1 MYKNLMIYFFY
12 IIGEQ
17 QSEFSSFDKNDSRI
31 QEAISKR
38 LSVVSRV
45 PFTEEQ
51 LFSIFDIVPG
61 LEYCEVQRD
70 PYSNYGK
77 VISILFFNI
86 LCFVKVVF
94 PHWDFLC
101 QINYVC
107 KGFMFPFSLL

>member
-1 MYKNLMIYFFY
+1 MLV
-12 IIGEQ
+12 GEQ
-17 QSEFSSFDKNDSRI
+17 QPEFSNFDKNDNRG

-77 VISILFFNI
+77 IISILFLNI
-86 LCFVKVVF
+86 MCFVKTA
-94 PHWDFLC
+94 
-101 QINYVC
+101 
-107 KGFMFPFSLL
+107 FSLMILCVKIEYFLFPVVQPKYLR